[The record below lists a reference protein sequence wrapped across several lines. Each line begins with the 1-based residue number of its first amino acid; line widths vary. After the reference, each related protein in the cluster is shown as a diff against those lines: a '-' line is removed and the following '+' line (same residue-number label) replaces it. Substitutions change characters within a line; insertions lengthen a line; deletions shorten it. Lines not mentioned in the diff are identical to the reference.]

1 MNETLARDF
10 EEGMYWAALD
20 ARQLTHSGICRE
32 IDRAERLLADD
43 PSVRHMT
50 DRYRSYLLG
59 KVQGFRLEIGE
70 LA

>member
-1 MNETLARDF
+1 MRTMKERLARDF
-10 EEGMYWAALD
+10 EEGMN
-20 ARQLTHSGICRE
+20 
-32 IDRAERLLADD
+32 
-43 PSVRHMT
+43 RHMT